1 MIDFIFTAYEASSQH
16 SSATSN
22 QRLFIIDET
31 QSNSSAMDRI
41 LRSANDRRRS
51 FMNDRPKT
59 AISGIVRSYSSSSFE
74 SPDEDSDS
82 DWDEEVEINNEI
94 TSNDRDLN
102 RDLNQNH
109 TNSTA
114 TEEITLRISNEF

>member
-1 MIDFIFTAYEASSQH
+1 
-16 SSATSN
+16 
-22 QRLFIIDET
+22 
-31 QSNSSAMDRI
+31 MDRI

-94 TSNDRDLN
+94 SSNDRDLNSSVN

>member
-1 MIDFIFTAYEASSQH
+1 
-16 SSATSN
+16 
-22 QRLFIIDET
+22 
-31 QSNSSAMDRI
+31 MDRI

-59 AISGIVRSYSSSSFE
+59 AISGIVRSYSSSSFD